1 MRWVESARIRTL
13 TCPRAQSKK
22 AASSVRCMAAN
33 SISSPELRTLPAFE
47 PEPVFDLYVEDGKI
61 YVAAP
66 DDLL

>member
-1 MRWVESARIRTL
+1 
-13 TCPRAQSKK
+13 
-22 AASSVRCMAAN
+22 MAAN